1 MYDSYVLNTQA
12 YFRVQNFVVNKRT
25 LFAIFVKGMVRNMLE
40 NIVFAIM
47 VLIAIGAGIW
57 VLWLEKHDKK
67 PSQPSTNEEG

>member
-1 MYDSYVLNTQA
+1 M
-12 YFRVQNFVVNKRT
+12 
-25 LFAIFVKGMVRNMLE
+25 KGMVRNMLE